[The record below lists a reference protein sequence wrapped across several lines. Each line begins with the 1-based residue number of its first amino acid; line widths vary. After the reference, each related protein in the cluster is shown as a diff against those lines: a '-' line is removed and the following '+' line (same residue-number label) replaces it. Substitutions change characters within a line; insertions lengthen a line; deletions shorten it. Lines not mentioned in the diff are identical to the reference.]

1 MTLGAP
7 VKLLNICGTLGAA
20 RRQFAMTQAK
30 GTRRLSRAFPRGAA
44 AEMPRWRGRG
54 TSGRGTNGCGTN
66 GCGTR
71 KGRVLTRCAWRAPSG
86 RTCAGTWRRQ
96 AGEMLTMGYA
106 GPIRDELA
114 LKSHGEAALPRSL
127 LRNPFKRS
135 ACGHESIRYPYKN
148 INKADSFIESRLRPP
163 SIVIF
168 DTNGSRHP

>member
-7 VKLLNICGTLGAA
+7 VKLLNICGTLAAA

-30 GTRRLSRAFPRGAA
+30 GTCRLSCAFPRGAA
-44 AEMPRWRGRG
+44 AEMPRWRGR
-54 TSGRGTNGCGTN
+54 GTN

-86 RTCAGTWRRQ
+86 RTCASTWRRQ

-106 GPIRDELA
+106 GPIRVELA
-114 LKSHGEAALPRSL
+114 LKSHGEAALSRSL
-127 LRNPFKRS
+127 LRNPFLRC
-135 ACGHESIRYPYKN
+135 ACGRESIRHPYKKTH
-148 INKADSFIESRLRPP
+148 KADSFIESRPLTP

-168 DTNGSRHP
+168 DTNGSRHQ